1 MPHAAAV
8 PARWPSLAEL
18 DAAIARAEGRLA
30 WRHLVLALRAAA
42 GLDTTRAEAKLR
54 RARDRL
60 AALREQR
67 SLFLVCRWR
76 ARAEGFG

>member
-1 MPHAAAV
+1 MPII
-8 PARWPSLAEL
+8 RSSLADLE
-18 DAAIARAEGRLA
+18 AAIARAELRLA

-42 GLDTTRAEAKLR
+42 GLDTVRPKTKLR

-67 SLFLVCRWR
+67 SLFLFCRR
-76 ARAEGFG
+76 RRAEGYG